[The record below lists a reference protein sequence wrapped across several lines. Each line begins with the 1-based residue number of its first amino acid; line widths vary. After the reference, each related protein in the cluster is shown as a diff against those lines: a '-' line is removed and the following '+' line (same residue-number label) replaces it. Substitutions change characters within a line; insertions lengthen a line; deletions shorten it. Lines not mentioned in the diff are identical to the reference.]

1 MVPCF
6 GSRSRR
12 SHRKRVEYSRPVFSS
27 VVMGMPKINR
37 TGRKVVVLDL
47 ATGQIA
53 DDGVS
58 PVGQLNSKPFDFAA
72 IELGFALN
80 GRRQAQPLAG
90 SMDSSDILDLGLYL
104 NKMGQDGSP
113 LLCVVEVNGGYFARF
128 SG

>member
-1 MVPCF
+1 M
-6 GSRSRR
+6 
-12 SHRKRVEYSRPVFSS
+12 FSS

-58 PVGQLNSKPFDFAA
+58 PVGQFNCQTFDFAA

-80 GRRQAQPLAG
+80 GRRQPQPLAG

-104 NKMGQDGSP
+104 NDMTQS
-113 LLCVVEVNGGYFARF
+113 VVLSFIYCRPTATGRWCAGETRKATALPT
-128 SG
+128 